1 MRVSQAH
8 KSTKAKHLGLIVKPP
23 AIFLQRYDR
32 NLSMA
37 EWRDRGFVP
46 DSDDEDEATASNDT
60 QAPRPIDP
68 SGSLATKSGDDSD
81 ADFRDIEDLDDIG
94 GNETTHGSTAIDD
107 PIDTEKD
114 TYLVKA
120 TASILSGTTSK
131 IPSSWD
137 NEEGSKVLVQV
148 VETEDDIDDELQLD
162 HYAASAAAQIEAELN
177 YEARRVE
184 EKVGQ
189 IDGYDTVLSSP
200 LTEPPSTS
208 PSLSPEPPRDGTLPS
223 SNYSAAIIFETSEA
237 QCSLSRKDAE
247 GAARVAQINETYEEH
262 RPLRALRQR
271 NPIQVH
277 PYAVE
282 SEMYRQ
288 TLKARGLKPLRI
300 AQGQTETRVEEEG
313 DPEERE
319 FNAGEEKD
327 PANAKKDMQD
337 HIQPATSVRVVV
349 PATTAYYHSN
359 VFTVEGDDLPDV
371 DAVLRHAPTGISA
384 QGYKR
389 RKITHTFSKRPRM
402 LSKES
407 DQIRPARSDPHQ
419 GENGTSPD
427 GFDDDHIY
435 DVPHSPPLSGSSASL
450 RLSESDNHGF
460 RFPLGIPPQPL
471 QTPATSSES
480 GKRME
485 LLQLET
491 TDSEEEQGDGEQNEE
506 SQGSTESDSSDSE
519 KEVSHELER
528 VQRKIRGVLPASW
541 LKLDM
546 KSHVEPDKRAVTD
559 FHRTSPIKN
568 GMQRGVARPASRS
581 KGWSPRVPNEKE
593 QAIVLSDSSDLE
605 NESPGASAE
614 QTGRTSGLQDDDD
627 EDDDEDSDA
636 DFPMLDPWGDLEED
650 NRIDAILPAAQ
661 CTNGQRGHKQPTKS
675 HLIKGNGT
683 RRQRPTDRGL
693 FQKSKGSYSHQP
705 KITDH
710 LGRKPAPALK
720 QAKFRPPKLS
730 ILDATTTPPRK
741 QDVIPNFLRLAART
755 VRSRKDKGRHSPSGK
770 FIRLARRED
779 TEEACGTLRDWR
791 EGTLAPA
798 ARISDSHSERQQLVR
813 GPLRVRSGNAGGPA
827 RKLTQPEQSW
837 KESFSRTDSGETRQT
852 HRNNQ
857 SRGRQSLLDHIKQGK
872 LVATSS
878 MLGQGN
884 KAMTRIHWKKNGLGW
899 GQLITSLQATGAA
912 RPAMLESLQ
921 LVNDHDHPQAT
932 FQRTVTR
939 ISRKRS
945 TRGVPNV
952 LLERFLKDEG
962 VIGVSENAN
971 PRSNEEDIKIL
982 ESVATLDPQSV
993 PHLARKRRPR
1003 HVDIEEPSYRQPSV
1017 PILIEDDSA
1026 PPFAGVNQEQTAL
1039 YGLGPFGTHYTTTFD
1054 ITALPSSTSFHE
1066 NTLVGSGEFS
1076 KSLGLPLHRDIDREA
1091 GSMSLDFT
1099 PEVFIWGSW
1108 NEAVSS
1114 QVGLL
1119 FERIS
1124 HGVRTAQSGD
1134 SITANQYATVH
1145 VTLAAMK
1152 SIIRYINNYLNFSD
1166 PVDRIS
1172 CLQRC
1177 KVLVGSLLNELED
1190 EPRDVSPQGTEESKK
1205 REIIKT
1211 RIATYALVVLN
1222 QLAQIAQHELVDSS
1236 LVSEIER
1243 LVLSTAQ
1250 RILTGVIK
1258 GVGLREVRRSLDKLR
1273 FHATSDVGLRD
1284 DEFRIEALLVVYHII
1299 RQKHGTPGAF
1309 WEQIRGCGFAA
1320 YVESNDCRLLDR
1332 VWQVVFT
1339 LLPLL
1344 EFNSQGVL
1352 TAVRFENSTDGWT
1365 LVKELISNVLQNHLS
1380 NTSGQSSTFNAYC
1393 RALLGRCFVLIKRWG
1408 WSRCESIIETLFD
1421 FFARNGLCHLRNEE
1435 AHGSSRFLEHL
1446 DQNQILE
1453 LEHEDRS
1460 FHIFLKITGLG
1471 LQKMRKIYSDKK
1483 IRDIMWRLIPNHGRQ
1498 HPKDEAIRKDDLD
1511 ALRNHHDLLCTLYWG
1526 SPPGFRPRLDAIRN
1540 LVHLE
1545 SSHREACHINIKAW
1559 SNLVKFQLS
1568 VDEPLTSL
1576 EPFADWYRDLWTQ
1589 SVRQH
1594 LFARTEAEAQVRSA
1608 VLAGHQAIPKE
1619 ILEST
1624 IARNQRQVEAILGDA
1639 LSSLKSAINAARN
1652 SAAAKVLLTP
1662 TLSDAFGLFD
1672 ARQTRFNMVIM
1683 QALDVVLSFTQQCTL
1698 VQPQERFQA
1707 GTEDSQDYGDWS
1719 AFEENDEDQ
1728 IRRAA
1733 AVHLHET
1740 IHKPLSHLLSNVF
1753 GAEVA
1758 PDSPILLKTIDAWA
1772 TTAQVLVG
1780 QGIKTWDHYVS
1791 QYGQDSWKSL
1801 RNTEQTRK
1809 YTAYFLS
1816 TVIEKEPDCY
1826 REHKAFFLT
1835 SWVASLA
1842 ERESLLKYQHR
1853 YTAAILNADL
1863 QEPILK
1869 NLPFWTDRNTGR
1881 FEVSPQDFRERRMS
1895 LISCLLS
1902 NIRQSLGEA
1911 SYYQLAHASQLRHEY
1926 RDLLKHLMAVMKKNY
1941 QELGGISNVR
1951 GAYVTF
1957 VQQVVQYMQQHTADI
1972 CPIDQ
1977 FFIDSTAFPLPA
1989 TDPTYVV
1996 GRLKN
2001 YGLRLQESGTP
2012 KKLAM
2017 FIQAVSERAAID
2029 RQQLYLIDQ
2038 LHVAMSNSFED
2049 GDATRPTLRAF
2060 LVKAIFPAYIELAF
2074 STASG
2079 WILADPIL
2087 QALSRVF
2094 RQLLEDVDGVNRA
2107 SVASITST
2115 FAFLFAS
2122 MQTSM
2127 ELLIDHSGLLEQPTT
2142 LRTLTSFFSMVASAL
2157 PSLDYMVRLSKSADS
2172 LVPYVTFFKSFA
2184 LFAAAT
2190 VLGNEDTPLPYV
2202 DTSGDEPAGLAYA
2215 EMQQFTLHE
2224 LRETLSKSWAFH
2236 DGRYY
2241 LVRGNIR
2248 KEVVIELGSYAEEKA
2263 LLIEQIEDFVD
2274 MLENMP
2280 SLGEYGQ
2287 MYVSTEQKRWIGM
2300 DEAYF

>member
-1 MRVSQAH
+1 
-8 KSTKAKHLGLIVKPP
+8 
-23 AIFLQRYDR
+23 
-32 NLSMA
+32 MA
-37 EWRDRGFVP
+37 DWRDRGFVP
-46 DSDDEDEATASNDT
+46 DSDDEDEATANNDT
-60 QAPRPIDP
+60 QAPPHIDP
-68 SGSLATKSGDDSD
+68 SRSPVTKSVDDSD
-81 ADFRDIEDLDDIG
+81 DDFRDIEDLDDIG
-94 GNETTHGSTAIDD
+94 GNETIHGSTAIDD
-107 PIDTEKD
+107 PIDTEKN

-120 TASILSGTTSK
+120 TASILPGTTSP
-131 IPSSWD
+131 IPSTWD
-137 NEEGSKVLVQV
+137 NEEGSKALVQV
-148 VETEDDIDDELQLD
+148 VEAEGDIDELQQD
-162 HYAASAAAQIEAELN
+162 HYTVSAAAQIEAGLN

-184 EKVGQ
+184 DRVRQ
-189 IDGYDTVLSSP
+189 VDGYDTVLSSP

-208 PSLSPEPPRDGTLPS
+208 PILSPAPPRDGTLPS
-223 SNYSAAIIFETSEA
+223 SNYSAATVFEASEA
-237 QCSLSRKDAE
+237 QCSPSRKDAE
-247 GAARVAQINETYEEH
+247 GAARVAQNNEIYEDH
-262 RPLRALRQR
+262 RPFRALRQR

-282 SEMYRQ
+282 SEMYRR

-300 AQGQTETRVEEEG
+300 AQGQTETRLEEEE
-313 DPEERE
+313 DSQERE
-319 FNAGEEKD
+319 FNAGKLEDLVNDK
-327 PANAKKDMQD
+327 NDMQD
-337 HIQPATSVRVVV
+337 DIQPTTSVRVVV
-349 PATTAYYHSN
+349 PATTAHHHSN
-359 VFTVEGDDLPDV
+359 VFTVEGDYLPDV
-371 DAVLRHAPTGISA
+371 DALLRHAPTGISA

-407 DQIRPARSDPHQ
+407 DRIRPARSDPHQ
-419 GENGTSPD
+419 GENGTSPG
-427 GFDDDHIY
+427 GFDDDHVY
-435 DVPHSPPLSGSSASL
+435 DVTRSPPLSGSSASP

-460 RFPLGIPPQPL
+460 RFPLGIPSQPL
-471 QTPATSSES
+471 QTPAASSES

-485 LLQLET
+485 LPQLET
-491 TDSEEEQGDGEQNEE
+491 TDSENEPSDGEQNEE
-506 SQGSTESDSSDSE
+506 SQRSIESDSSDPE
-519 KEVSHELER
+519 NEVSHELER

-546 KSHVEPDKRAVTD
+546 KGHVKPDKRAVTD
-559 FHRTSPIKN
+559 FHRTSPVKN
-568 GMQRGVARPASRS
+568 GMQRGVARPASRP
-581 KGWSPRVPNEKE
+581 KGWSARAANEKE
-593 QAIVLSDSSDLE
+593 QAIVLSDDSDLE
-605 NESPGASAE
+605 NESPGSSAE
-614 QTGRTSGLQDDDD
+614 QTGRTSGLNDDDD
-627 EDDDEDSDA
+627 KDDDA
-636 DFPMLDPWGDLEED
+636 DFPMLDPWGELKED
-650 NRIDAILPAAQ
+650 NRINAMLPTAER
-661 CTNGQRGHKQPTKS
+661 TTRQRRDKKATKS
-675 HLIKGNGT
+675 HLINGNGA

-693 FQKSKGSYSHQP
+693 FQKSKGSHSHQL

-710 LGRKPAPALK
+710 LGRKPAPGLK

-730 ILDATTTPPRK
+730 ILDATTTPTRK
-741 QDVIPNFLRLAART
+741 PDALPNFLRLAART
-755 VRSRKDKGRHSPSGK
+755 VRSRKDKGRHSPSRK
-770 FIRLARRED
+770 FIRLAKRGD
-779 TEEACGTLRDWR
+779 TEDACGTLRDWR
-791 EGTLAPA
+791 EGTLVPA
-798 ARISDSHSERQQLVR
+798 ARISDSESERQQLVR
-813 GPLRVRSGNAGGPA
+813 GPLRVRSGNEGGPA
-827 RKLTQPEQSW
+827 RKLAQPEQGW
-837 KESFSRTDSGETRQT
+837 KGSFSRTYSGETRRT

-857 SRGRQSLLDHIKQGK
+857 SRGRQSLLDHIKQRK
-872 LVATSS
+872 PVATSS
-878 MLGQGN
+878 MLDQGN
-884 KAMTRIHWKKNGLGW
+884 KAMTRISWKKNGLGR

-921 LVNDHDHPQAT
+921 LVNDHDHPQAA

-939 ISRKRS
+939 MNRKR
-945 TRGVPNV
+945 TTPGAPNV
-952 LLERFLKDEG
+952 LLERFLKDED
-962 VIGVSENAN
+962 VIGLSETAN

-982 ESVATLDPQSV
+982 ESVARLDAKQSV
-993 PHLARKRRPR
+993 PHRARKRRPR
-1003 HVDIEEPSYRQPSV
+1003 HVDIEEPSYRQPNV
-1017 PILIEDDSA
+1017 PILIKDDSA
-1026 PPFAGVNQEQTAL
+1026 PPFAGATQEQTAL

-1054 ITALPSSTSFHE
+1054 ITALPSGTSFHE

-1076 KSLGLPLHRDIDREA
+1076 KSLGLPLHRDMDREA
-1091 GSMSLDFT
+1091 GSMSL
-1099 PEVFIWGSW
+1099 EIAQEIFIWGSW
-1108 NEAVSS
+1108 NEVVSS
-1114 QVGLL
+1114 QAGVL

-1124 HGVRTAQSGD
+1124 QGVRTAQSGD

-1145 VTLAAMK
+1145 VALAAMK

-1166 PVDRIS
+1166 PVDRS
-1172 CLQRC
+1172 SFLQRC
-1177 KVLVGSLLNELED
+1177 KILVESLLNELEY
-1190 EPRDVSPQGTEESKK
+1190 EPRDVSPHGTEESKE
-1205 REIIKT
+1205 REIIET
-1211 RIATYALVVLN
+1211 RIATYALVMVN

-1236 LVSEIER
+1236 LASEIER
-1243 LVLSTAQ
+1243 LVPSTAQ

-1258 GVGLREVRRSLDKLR
+1258 GVGLSEVRRSLDKLG

-1284 DEFRIEALLVVYHII
+1284 DEYRIEALLVVYHIFK
-1299 RQKHGTPGAF
+1299 QKHGTPGAF
-1309 WEQIRGCGFAA
+1309 WEQIRRCDFAA
-1320 YVESNDCRLLDR
+1320 YVKSNDGRLLDR
-1332 VWQVVFT
+1332 VWQVIFT

-1344 EFNSQGVL
+1344 EFEAQGVL
-1352 TAVRFENSTDGWT
+1352 KAVRFENATDGWT
-1365 LVKELISNVLQNHLS
+1365 LVKELTSNVLQNHLS

-1393 RALLGRCFVLIKRWG
+1393 RALLGRCFILIKSWG
-1408 WSRCESIIETLFD
+1408 WSRCEIIIETLFD

-1435 AHGSSRFLEHL
+1435 GHGSSRFLEHL
-1446 DQNQILE
+1446 DQDQILE
-1453 LEHEDRS
+1453 LEHEDRA

-1471 LQKMRKIYSDKK
+1471 LQKMRKIYSDKR

-1559 SNLVKFQLS
+1559 SNLVRFQLS

-1589 SVRQH
+1589 SLRQH
-1594 LFARTEAEAQVRSA
+1594 LLARTEAEAQVRSA

-1639 LSSLKSAINAARN
+1639 LSSLMSAINAARS
-1652 SAAAKVLLTP
+1652 SAAAKILLTP
-1662 TLSDAFGLFD
+1662 TLSDVFGLFD
-1672 ARQTRFNMVIM
+1672 ARQTRFNVVIM

-1698 VQPQERFQA
+1698 AQRQERSQV
-1707 GTEDSQDYGDWS
+1707 GTGDSQDYGDWS
-1719 AFEENDEDQ
+1719 GFEENDEDQ

-1733 AVHLHET
+1733 AVHLHES
-1740 IHKPLSHLLSNVF
+1740 IHKPLSQLLSNVF
-1753 GAEVA
+1753 GAEIV
-1758 PDSPILLKTIDAWA
+1758 PDSSILLKTIDTWA
-1772 TTAQVLVG
+1772 NTAQVLVG
-1780 QGIKTWDHYVS
+1780 QGIKSWDHYVS
-1791 QYGQDSWKSL
+1791 QYGQDSWNSL

-1816 TVIEKEPDCY
+1816 TVIEREPDCY

-1863 QEPILK
+1863 QEPILR
-1869 NLPFWTDRNTGR
+1869 NLPFWTDRDTGR

-1911 SYYQLAHASQLRHEY
+1911 SYYQLAHASQLRQEY

-1941 QELGGISNVR
+1941 QELGDVSNVR

-1977 FFIDSTAFPLPA
+1977 FFVDSTAFPLPA

-2017 FIQAVSERAAID
+2017 FMQAVSERAAID

-2038 LHVAMSNSFED
+2038 LHVAMSSSFED
-2049 GDATRPTLRAF
+2049 GDAARPTLRVF

-2079 WILADPIL
+2079 WILADPIV
-2087 QALSRVF
+2087 QALRRVF
-2094 RQLLEDVDGVNRA
+2094 EQLLEDVDGVNKA

-2115 FAFLFAS
+2115 FTLLFAS

-2127 ELLIDHSGLLEQPTT
+2127 ELLVDHSGLLEQATT
-2142 LRTLTSFFSMVASAL
+2142 LRTLTSFFSMVAASL
-2157 PSLDYMVRLSKSADS
+2157 PSLDYVVRLSKSAEN
-2172 LVPYVTFFKSFA
+2172 LAPYVMFFRSFA
-2184 LFAAAT
+2184 LFAAAN
-2190 VLGNEDTPLPYV
+2190 VLGNEDASLPFM
-2202 DTSGDEPAGLAYA
+2202 DTSGDEAAGLAYA
-2215 EMQQFTLHE
+2215 EIRQFALHE
-2224 LRETLSKSWAFH
+2224 LRETLSKNWTFH

-2248 KEVVIELGSYAEEKA
+2248 KEVVIELGSYEEEKT
-2263 LLIEQIEDFVD
+2263 LLLEQIEDFVD
-2274 MLENMP
+2274 ILENMP
-2280 SLGEYGQ
+2280 SLGEDGQ
-2287 MYVSTEQKRWIGM
+2287 THGSTEQKRWIGM